1 VPRAPLLALACLL
14 AGCADPVARAQ
25 PPALEAVRGDA
36 PGRTPAIERPAALRP
51 FFGALARTERE
62 GAIARVTHMGDSS
75 IGLDDFPN
83 RLRGVYQRRHGDAGI
98 GFVLLQPHTRSYLN
112 RGVWL
117 RPGPEWELCFIIRR
131 CARDGHYGLGGVTV
145 SSRGG
150 ARTVVAPR
158 DGRAISRAELWY
170 AAQPRG
176 GRIDFRFGRSEG
188 VELRTRADA
197 LEDRWHTLRADP
209 GEHAV
214 QVAAAGGGLSRAYGV
229 VLENDGPGVV
239 WDTLSMIGA
248 FTHRLLEHDED
259 HFAAQLAHRAP
270 DLVVLS
276 YGGNDL
282 RRVVG
287 GIVDEDGLFDET
299 ARLLERVR
307 RAAPA
312 AGCLLIGINDHELSG
327 PVEVEPAHVR
337 AVVRAQRRATE
348 RAGCAYYDVVAAM
361 GGPGSFERWRRRGL
375 ASSDGKHLAPRGR
388 QVIADRLVAALDH
401 ASGH

>member
-1 VPRAPLLALACLL
+1 MSRAALLAIACLL
-14 AGCADPVARAQ
+14 AGCADRIAAAQ
-25 PPALEAVRGDA
+25 PPALDAVRTDA
-36 PGRTPAIERPAALRP
+36 PGRTPALQRPAAVAP
-51 FFGALARTERE
+51 FFAALARTERE
-62 GAIARVTHMGDSS
+62 GAVARVTHLGDSS

-83 RLRGVYQRRHGDAGI
+83 RLRAVYQRRHGDAGV
-98 GFVLLQPHTRSYLN
+98 GFVLLQPHTRSYAN

-158 DGRAISRAELWY
+158 EGRSISRAELWY
-170 AAQPRG
+170 AAHPRG
-176 GRIDFRFGRSEG
+176 GRIGLRFGPGRS
-188 VELRTRADA
+188 VELPTRADA
-197 LEDRWHTLRADP
+197 LEDRWHTLTREA
-209 GEHAV
+209 GEHPV
-214 QVAAAGGGLSRAYGV
+214 QVTAEGGGLARAYGV
-229 VLENDGPGVV
+229 VLENEGPGVV

-248 FTHRLLEHDED
+248 FTHRLLEHDEA

-287 GIVDEDGLFDET
+287 GIVDEDGLADET

-307 RAAPA
+307 RAVPD

-327 PVEVEPAHVR
+327 PVEVEPEHVR

-348 RAGCAYYDVVAAM
+348 RAGCAYYDVVEAM
-361 GGPGSFERWRRRGL
+361 GGPGSFEGWRRRGL

-388 QVIADRLVAALDH
+388 AIIADRLVAAMDH
-401 ASGH
+401 ASGQ